1 MAQVVTRPQ
10 RFTPEEWKLASKIK
24 HKNAERDR
32 AAAERL
38 IAESGRLDVETRE
51 QSDTTLDDVNKKID
65 QRLKD
70 ITYWKEELES
80 KLDGVFREIDS
91 LEAYKRRV
99 ERAIESIQEPLHIAQ
114 TCLANREKRYEI
126 DLVHDNVQKEL
137 IKEVEIESGAQSLL
151 VRLLE
156 QVVEQL
162 RLNRKA
168 KYNLE
173 QDLKNKFN
181 AQSIDSHVQNLGLTS
196 PSLYLKNGAAKIE
209 PNSFTETQ
217 WENYSD
223 DNIKNAEATRLNS
236 VKLRN
241 IVDSNLQQVAN
252 DIEKQ
257 IESTNRAFQRRIWE
271 EVDAKTKLEDQ
282 VKDVTK
288 LIDNMEENIKNVEK
302 AILDKENF
310 LKLAHTRLDV
320 RTNRPHIELVRDP
333 AQYKLVK
340 EVQEIEDSIRRL
352 QERLNESHKKLKDLD
367 RDKLVLM
374 KDVEVKTNTIR
385 LDEAENFNGIRKSLK
400 INQF

>member
-223 DNIKNAEATRLNS
+223 DNIKIGEATRLNS

>member
-1 MAQVVTRPQ
+1 
-10 RFTPEEWKLASKIK
+10 
-24 HKNAERDR
+24 
-32 AAAERL
+32 
-38 IAESGRLDVETRE
+38 
-51 QSDTTLDDVNKKID
+51 
-65 QRLKD
+65 
-70 ITYWKEELES
+70 LES
-80 KLDGVFREIDS
+80 KLDGVFKEIDS

-137 IKEVEIESGAQSLL
+137 IKEVEIETGANSLL
-151 VRLLE
+151 VRLHE
-156 QVVEQL
+156 QIVEQL

-168 KYNLE
+168 KFNLE
-173 QDLKNKFN
+173 SDLKNKFN
-181 AQSIDSHVQNLGLTS
+181 AQSIDSHVQNLSLTS

-209 PNSFTETQ
+209 PNSFSETQ

-223 DNIKNAEATRLNS
+223 ENIKNAEATRLNS

-241 IVDSNLQQVAN
+241 ITDSTLQQVAN
-252 DIEKQ
+252 DMDKQ
-257 IESTNRAFQRRIWE
+257 IDNTNRAFQRRIWE
-271 EVDAKTKLEDQ
+271 EVDAKSKLETQ

-288 LIDNMEENIKNVEK
+288 LIDNMEENVKNLEK
-302 AILDKENF
+302 AILDKENY

-320 RTNRPHIELVRDP
+320 RTNRPHVELVRDP

-352 QERLNESHKKLKDLD
+352 QERLNDSHKKLKDLD
-367 RDKLVLM
+367 RDKLILL
-374 KDVEVKTNTIR
+374 KDIEVKANTIR

>member
-1 MAQVVTRPQ
+1 LTR
-10 RFTPEEWKLASKIK
+10 I
-24 HKNAERDR
+24 
-32 AAAERL
+32 
-38 IAESGRLDVETRE
+38 
-51 QSDTTLDDVNKKID
+51 
-65 QRLKD
+65 
-70 ITYWKEELES
+70 
-80 KLDGVFREIDS
+80 
-91 LEAYKRRV
+91 
-99 ERAIESIQEPLHIAQ
+99 
-114 TCLANREKRYEI
+114 
-126 DLVHDNVQKEL
+126 
-137 IKEVEIESGAQSLL
+137 
-151 VRLLE
+151 
-156 QVVEQL
+156 
-162 RLNRKA
+162 
-168 KYNLE
+168 
-173 QDLKNKFN
+173 
-181 AQSIDSHVQNLGLTS
+181 
-196 PSLYLKNGAAKIE
+196 AKISFNYE
-209 PNSFTETQ
+209 KKSSFTETQ

-252 DIEKQ
+252 DIDKQ
-257 IESTNRAFQRRIWE
+257 IENTNRAFQRRIWE

-302 AILDKENF
+302 AILDKENY

-374 KDVEVKTNTIR
+374 KDIEVKANTIR

>member
-1 MAQVVTRPQ
+1 MK
-10 RFTPEEWKLASKIK
+10 FKFLS
-24 HKNAERDR
+24 
-32 AAAERL
+32 L
-38 IAESGRLDVETRE
+38 FF
-51 QSDTTLDDVNKKID
+51 QS
-65 QRLKD
+65 
-70 ITYWKEELES
+70 
-80 KLDGVFREIDS
+80 
-91 LEAYKRRV
+91 
-99 ERAIESIQEPLHIAQ
+99 
-114 TCLANREKRYEI
+114 
-126 DLVHDNVQKEL
+126 
-137 IKEVEIESGAQSLL
+137 
-151 VRLLE
+151 
-156 QVVEQL
+156 
-162 RLNRKA
+162 
-168 KYNLE
+168 
-173 QDLKNKFN
+173 
-181 AQSIDSHVQNLGLTS
+181 
-196 PSLYLKNGAAKIE
+196 
-209 PNSFTETQ
+209 SFSETQ

-252 DIEKQ
+252 DIDKQ
-257 IESTNRAFQRRIWE
+257 IENTNRAFQRRIWE
-271 EVDAKTKLEDQ
+271 EIDAKTKLEDQ

-302 AILDKENF
+302 AILDKENY

-374 KDVEVKTNTIR
+374 KDIEVKANTIR

>member
-1 MAQVVTRPQ
+1 MAQVVTRPH

-32 AAAERL
+32 AQAERL
-38 IAESGRLDVETRE
+38 IAESGRLDIETRE
-51 QSDTTLDDVNKKID
+51 QSDTTLADVDKKLD

-70 ITYWKEELES
+70 IKYWKEELEG
-80 KLDGVFREIDS
+80 KLDGVFREVDA

-99 ERAIESIQEPLHIAQ
+99 ERALESIQEPLHIAQ

-137 IKEVEIESGAQSLL
+137 IKEVEIESGCQSLL

-173 QDLKNKFN
+173 SDLKNKFN
-181 AQSIDSHVQNLGLTS
+181 AQSIDSHVQNLSLTS

-209 PNSFTETQ
+209 PNSFNETQ
-217 WENYSD
+217 WEGYSD

-252 DIEKQ
+252 DMEKQ
-257 IESTNRAFQRRIWE
+257 IVNTNRAFQRRIWE
-271 EVDAKTKLEDQ
+271 EIDAKSKLETQ
-282 VKDVTK
+282 VKEVTT
-288 LIDNMEENIKNVEK
+288 LIDAMEENVKNVEK
-302 AILDKENF
+302 AILDKEAY
-310 LKLAHTRLDV
+310 LKLAHTRLDA

-352 QERLNESHKKLKDLD
+352 QERLNQSHHKLKDLD
-367 RDKLVLM
+367 RDKLVLL
-374 KDVEVKTNTIR
+374 KDVDVKANTIR
-385 LDEAENFNGIRKSLK
+385 LDEAENFNGLRKSLK
-400 INQF
+400 INQY